1 MRTRSLRPWWL
12 SFGLIALLLL
22 SVVRPITPAQAQ
34 NQEQNLIMSG
44 DPNLPAS
51 VYVLAYNTSTYGI
64 YFLRDDAWH
73 LVTAVP
79 VSSVTVDRVIAKLSP
94 DRQRVAYM
102 VIDGDTGNSAIFVT
116 DLYGLDTTLIY
127 ASEDPALAAT
137 SFAWYGDQVAY
148 TLARGPFAGEA
159 DANAINR
166 MEQAAVASFAGEL
179 WLSSADGQTHEQ
191 IVGEGVGQIVAGI
204 ADTGTLF
211 YTVVN
216 TETQSL
222 VGLNSIDVDDGTVRD
237 LLRNDDDTIYLSF
250 DIVQTAPNTTRI
262 AAVTTS
268 SLFSTVPE
276 SGTSLL
282 TADLDGSGVQEVYS
296 DPLDI
301 GAAVW
306 SPQGDRVAIA
316 RRSTGEVL
324 VHDLQTDTTQ
334 TLSVSVQTNG
344 LQWSEDGSALIG
356 LPAIDSVANPFT
368 KGLVV
373 FGLDSTELASV
384 ETQATATTRY
394 SRYIVPGFD
403 PTTYAPYVHQKI
415 DTPANFTGKNQS
427 CGTASTVM
435 VLASLGKV
443 RGDLGNLVV
452 QFHHGHYYNGTYVPS
467 SSFGREPSERALR
480 LYGIDQQGGPPYNSV
495 TQQHHI
501 YTLQG
506 VIYALERGHAVIAG
520 TNLSSV
526 GHIVVI
532 IGYERAGNE
541 VRLIVNDPAGN
552 ANNRRTYGT
561 LRDGA
566 GVVYTW
572 EQMTSTYPGFFW
584 AFKVNAVASTGS
596 VVGTS
601 QWRGEYFNNTSL
613 SGSPVLVRGDN
624 TIDFNWGLNAPASG
638 VQADNF
644 SVRWTKKVR
653 IDRSGVYRFTTGSDD
668 GLRIYVNGRL
678 VLNQWQSRAFT
689 PSATDVYLSA
699 GEHLIKVEYYEAVY
713 TAAVRVNWQYHTPA
727 MVWTGSYY
735 SNRFLQGTP
744 ALTRN
749 DSAIKFNWV
758 WGSPDPALPPDN
770 FSVRWQRSLYLPG
783 GAWQFY
789 TRSDDGSRVFL
800 NGNLV
805 VNQWWDHAARSAYSS
820 YYRLNPGTHNL
831 IVDFYENSSV
841 ASMEFAFWPRVFAEY
856 WSNRNFSGTY
866 RSEVLNTVSKNW
878 GLGGPHASNQD
889 NFSSRFTWPVSLRGG
904 TYRICVRSDDGFR
917 FKVDGQVKF
926 ERWRDSV
933 GQTCA
938 NVAISAGWRTFQIE
952 HYEATGLAYLE
963 VTWGRA
969 DGTWYGIA
977 QPSALSSAQMGAQGV
992 ALTQQSN
999 TGDEVETYFQLLHE
1013 QGTLGLGL
1021 EAEQQE
1027 PSASFIVRV
1036 PLVQR

>member
-22 SVVRPITPAQAQ
+22 SVVRPITPSQAQ

-51 VYVLAYNTSTYGI
+51 VYVLAYNPSTYGI

-116 DLYGLDTTLIY
+116 ADLYGLDTTLIY

-166 MEQAAVASFAGEL
+166 LELAAAASFTGEL

-222 VGLNSIDVDDGTVRD
+222 VGLNSIHVDDGTVRD

-282 TADLDGSGVQEVYS
+282 MAALDGSNVQEVYS
-296 DPLDI
+296 DPRDI

-306 SPQGDRVAIA
+306 SPQGDKVAIV

-334 TLSVSVQTNG
+334 TLSVSVQTSG

-356 LPAIDSVANPFT
+356 LPALDSVANPFT

-373 FGLDSTELASV
+373 FGLDNTELASV

-394 SRYIVPGFD
+394 SRYIVPDFD
-403 PTTYAPYVHQKI
+403 PTTYAPYVHQAL
-415 DTPANFTGKNQS
+415 DTPPNFTGKNES
-427 CGTASTVM
+427 CGSASTVM

-443 RGDLGNLVV
+443 SGNLGNLVM
-452 QFHHGHYYNGTYVPS
+452 QFHNGHYYNGTYVWS
-467 SSFGREPSERALR
+467 SSYGREPSEQALR
-480 LYGIDQQGGPPYNSV
+480 KYGIDQQGGPPYNSV
-495 TQQHHI
+495 TQQHHF
-501 YTLQG
+501 YTLQR
-506 VIYALERGHAVIAG
+506 VIDALERNHAVIAG
-520 TNLSSV
+520 TGLTSV

-541 VRLIVNDPAGN
+541 VRLIVNDPWGN
-552 ANNRRTYGT
+552 ANNRRTYGSQ
-561 LRDGA
+561 RDGV

-572 EQMTSTYPGFFW
+572 EQLKLGW
-584 AFKVNAVASTGS
+584 AFEVNAVGST
-596 VVGTS
+596 VLEVGPS

-613 SGSPVLVRGDN
+613 SGRPVLVRGDD
-624 TIDFNWGLNAPASG
+624 TIDFDWRYGAPASG

-653 IDRSGVYRFTTGSDD
+653 IGSGVYRFTTGSDD
-668 GLRIYVNGRL
+668 GLRIYVDERL
-678 VLNQWQSRAFT
+678 VLDQWRPRPFT
-689 PSATDVYLSA
+689 TSATDVYLAA
-699 GEHLIKVEYYEAVY
+699 GEHLIRVEYYEELGE
-713 TAAVRVNWQYHTPA
+713 AAVRVKWEYHPPT
-727 MVWTGSYY
+727 MVWAGSYY
-735 SNRFLQGTP
+735 SNRFLEGEP
-744 ALTRN
+744 ALTRD
-749 DSAIKFNWV
+749 DSAIKFDWG
-758 WGSPDPALPPDN
+758 WGSPHPVLPPDN

-789 TRSDDGSRVFL
+789 TRSNDGSRVYL
-800 NGNLV
+800 NDKLV
-805 VNQWWDHAARSAYSS
+805 VDQWWDHGAQAAAYSS
-820 YYRLNPGTHNL
+820 YNRLNPGTHNL
-831 IVDFYENSSV
+831 IVDFYEHGGV
-841 ASMEFAFWPRVFAEY
+841 ASMEFAFWPRVRAEY
-856 WSNRNFSGTY
+856 WNTRNFTGTY
-866 RSEVLNTVSKNW
+866 RFEVLNTVSKNW
-878 GLGGPHASNQD
+878 GRGGPHASIQD

-904 TYRICVRSDDGFR
+904 TYRICVKSDDGFR

-952 HYEATGLAYLE
+952 HYEAYGLAYLE
-963 VTWGRA
+963 VTWSRA
-969 DGTWYGIA
+969 GGTWYGIA
-977 QPSALSSAQMGAQGV
+977 RPSALSSVQMGDQGV
-992 ALTQQSN
+992 TMTQQSN